1 MEFWNDEL
9 PERQQ
14 KLAHED
20 GRTDEG
26 NFYIEREI
34 VLLNIYTYVKVPEE
48 SAPHSIMII
57 SGTLHVEEFECRGA
71 RAPMPFCAAC
81 SRATLSL
88 ATDERDVDAWIESIE
103 RARSWAVDQEEMRT
117 FAGADGEDIDYEEFM
132 EFQRKKAK
140 EKAKQ
145 LSDLNKTQDRRER
158 EDDMAGTQ
166 HEEGIVRCPL
176 PPPPAAAIHF
186 ANRAHASLL
195 LQSHDDL
202 RAQRETIDMNQSVD
216 SIADASKDYEEYSAM
231 KEEERSQDR
240 RKASKAT
247 SKWTGK
253 KKAPPKPQQKA
264 LADVKKKKKKKG

>member
-71 RAPMPFCAAC
+71 HTPMPFCAAC

-117 FAGADGEDIDYEEFM
+117 FAGADGQDIDYEEFM

-158 EDDMAGTQ
+158 EDDMAETQ
-166 HEEGIVRCPL
+166 HEEGIVRCRRAPCRCNPL
-176 PPPPAAAIHF
+176 C
-186 ANRAHASLL
+186 NRAHALLL

-216 SIADASKDYEEYSAM
+216 SIAGASKDYEEYSAM
-231 KEEERSQDR
+231 KAEQRAQEE
-240 RKASKAT
+240 RKASKAK

-264 LADVKKKKKKKG
+264 LADVKKKK